1 MLSKKVAFNTS
12 TRFIEQA
19 GYKIKWNILCKHY
32 MLYVIYNSS
41 CIFSHAKTFIR
52 TLDKLS
58 SIWLSIKTMRVICIV
73 VWIISN
79 LLNYPPHSAKY

>member
-41 CIFSHAKTFIR
+41 YIFSHPKTFIR
-52 TLDKLS
+52 TLDKVIIYMIINKNYDSNMYCCMNNKQLIKLS
-58 SIWLSIKTMRVICIV
+58 T
-73 VWIISN
+73 
-79 LLNYPPHSAKY
+79 P